1 MKEAKII
8 KADGTEETIVPAN
21 GTDFSLEEAQ
31 KVVGGL
37 IEVVNLSDEI
47 NLSDEMIIVCN
58 EEGLFM
64 DFDVNEKATELCH
77 KSEAISPGSFI
88 VGDVLYCHTDMIR

>member
-1 MKEAKII
+1 MKEAKVLR
-8 KADGTEETIVPAN
+8 ANGTEEVIVPVN

-37 IEVVNLSDEI
+37 IEIVNVADG
-47 NLSDEMIIVCN
+47 MIIVCN

-64 DFDVNEKATELCH
+64 DLDVNEKATCICLN
-77 KSEAISPGSFI
+77 SNAIRIGSAI
-88 VGDVLYCHTDMIR
+88 VGDVLYCPTEMIK

>member
-37 IEVVNLSDEI
+37 IEVVNLSD
-47 NLSDEMIIVCN
+47 DMILVCN

-64 DFDVNEKATELCH
+64 HFDINEKATDLCH
-77 KSEAISPGSFI
+77 KSEAIMPGSFI

>member
-8 KADGTEETIVPAN
+8 RANGTEEVIVPAN
-21 GTDFSLEEAQ
+21 GTDFSLKEAK

-37 IEVVNLSDEI
+37 IEVVNLTDG
-47 NLSDEMIIVCN
+47 MIIVCN

-64 DFDVNEKATELCH
+64 DLDVNKKATDLCLA
-77 KSEAISPGSFI
+77 SRAICSGSAI
-88 VGDVLYCHTDMIR
+88 VGDVLYCPTEMIK

>member
-8 KADGTEETIVPAN
+8 YANGTEEKIVPAN
-21 GTDFSLEEAQ
+21 GSDFSLEEAQ

-37 IEVVNLSDEI
+37 IEVVNLS
-47 NLSDEMIIVCN
+47 NEMIIVCN
-58 EEGLFM
+58 EEGLYM
-64 DFDVNEKATELCH
+64 NLEVNQKATDLCLE
-77 KSEAISPGSFI
+77 SEAILPGSFI

>member
-8 KADGTEETIVPAN
+8 RANGTEEVIVPAN
-21 GTDFSLEEAQ
+21 GTDFSLDEAQ

-37 IEVVNLSDEI
+37 IEIVNLG
-47 NLSDEMIIVCN
+47 NGMIIVCN

-64 DFDVNEKATELCH
+64 DFDVNEKATGICL
-77 KSEAISPGSFI
+77 KSKAIRIGSAI
-88 VGDVLYCHTDMIR
+88 VGDVLYCPTEMIR

>member
-37 IEVVNLSDEI
+37 IEVV

>member
-37 IEVVNLSDEI
+37 IEVVNR
-47 NLSDEMIIVCN
+47 SDEMIIVCN

>member
-8 KADGTEETIVPAN
+8 RANGTEEVIVPAN

-37 IEVVNLSDEI
+37 IEVVNVSDG
-47 NLSDEMIIVCN
+47 MIIVCN

-64 DFDVNEKATELCH
+64 DFDVNEKATDICL
-77 KSEAISPGSFI
+77 KSRVIRIGSAI
-88 VGDVLYCHTDMIR
+88 VGDVLYCPTEMIR

>member
-8 KADGTEETIVPAN
+8 RANGTEEVIVPAN

-37 IEVVNLSDEI
+37 IEVVNLGDG
-47 NLSDEMIIVCN
+47 MIIVCN

-64 DFDVNEKATELCH
+64 DFDVNFKATDICLEN
-77 KSEAISPGSFI
+77 SSIRPGSAI
-88 VGDVLYCHTDMIR
+88 VGDVLYCPTEMIK

>member
-37 IEVVNLSDEI
+37 IEVVNLSDE
-47 NLSDEMIIVCN
+47 MIIVCN

-77 KSEAISPGSFI
+77 KSEAINPGSFI